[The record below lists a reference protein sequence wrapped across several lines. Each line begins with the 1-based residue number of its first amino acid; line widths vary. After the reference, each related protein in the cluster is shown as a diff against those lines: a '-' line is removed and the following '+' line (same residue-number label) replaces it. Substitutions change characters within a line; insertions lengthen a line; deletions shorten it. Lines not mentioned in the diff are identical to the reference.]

1 MMTERRQLTLDFKLR
16 DDATFAN
23 YLGVAKSRLDNPG
36 QLVYLWGESQSG
48 RSHLLQACCH
58 MVTDAIYLQ
67 NLQGLS
73 VEVLKQLEHRSL
85 ICLDDIDTVV
95 GQADWEEALFHLINA
110 VKDAGS
116 RLVVVANQTAR
127 QLPVKLPD
135 LHSRLLAA
143 VTVETDHLTDEQK
156 LAVLKLHAHN
166 RGFDLKDEVGQFI
179 MSRTTRDMSNLVKM
193 LEQLEVESLRQQKRV
208 TIPFVKHTLNL

>member
-1 MMTERRQLTLDFKLR
+1 MMTERRQLALDFKLR

-23 YLGVAKSRLDNPG
+23 YLGLAKARLDYPG
-36 QLVYLWGESQSG
+36 QVVYLWGEAQSG

-58 MVTDAIYLQ
+58 VVADAIYLQ
-67 NLQGLS
+67 NLQSLS
-73 VEVLKQLEHRSL
+73 VEVLSQLEHRSL
-85 ICLDDIDTVV
+85 ICLDDIDTVM

-110 VKDAGS
+110 VKDAGR
-116 RLVVVANQTAR
+116 RLVLVANQTAR
-127 QLPVKLPD
+127 KLPVKLPD

-143 VTVETDHLTDEQK
+143 VSVETDHLTDEQK

-166 RGFDLKDEVGQFI
+166 RGFVLKDEVGQFI
-179 MSRTTRDMSNLVKM
+179 MSRTSRDMRNLVDM

>member
-58 MVTDAIYLQ
+58 MATDAIYLQ

-127 QLPVKLPD
+127 QLPVK
-135 LHSRLLAA
+135 
-143 VTVETDHLTDEQK
+143 
-156 LAVLKLHAHN
+156 
-166 RGFDLKDEVGQFI
+166 
-179 MSRTTRDMSNLVKM
+179 
-193 LEQLEVESLRQQKRV
+193 
-208 TIPFVKHTLNL
+208 